1 MLQYILGRCLFILLL
16 LLFLIGLMKV
26 FHVLASFSPGDWG
39 SKGAPV
45 LPSVGMDREHRPLPG
60 ESTGWERS
68 RDATP
73 KGAKD
78 KRWVEYKAVFQNIN
92 RVHCHCCRTMMIC
105 TRRASRETQD
115 WTSWSTRLVSYWP
128 VRQDTNQRTGIAIR
142 AILGGIRVMLHACVT
157 NLSKL
162 ASLVQDVTIHIQESH
177 LLVMYTPI
185 REIGP
190 LHLSLH
196 CCKHAHFGSPGSPG
210 SRGVAQGDHSHGSV
224 ATFSFRLC
232 QPEGLFCRHPLC
244 RTVTWTRATHVVWGL
259 HCTLG
264 WHLTTQRFLYLS
276 EEVYVKTLITLTI
289 SDLAKPPPWAVTWPE
304 WRGSRVLTPTTAS
317 GADVPGWVA

>member
-177 LLVMYTPI
+177 LLVMYTHI

-190 LHLSLH
+190 LPLSLH
-196 CCKHAHFGSPGSPG
+196 CCKHTRTLW
-210 SRGVAQGDHSHGSV
+210 SRRRPKRRAVQVVAVLRKVTTAMGLLPHSLSGSV
-224 ATFSFRLC
+224 NLKGYFADIRSAARWLEPGPPTLC
-232 QPEGLFCRHPLC
+232 GAYIAHSADTSQLRGFYICLKRSMSRH
-244 RTVTWTRATHVVWGL
+244 
-259 HCTLG
+259 
-264 WHLTTQRFLYLS
+264 
-276 EEVYVKTLITLTI
+276 
-289 SDLAKPPPWAVTWPE
+289 
-304 WRGSRVLTPTTAS
+304 
-317 GADVPGWVA
+317 